1 MSKKHPRSMIL
12 HKGLACFSSAARG
25 GGDHYLTTLDYPDA
39 LIHRF
44 AFEAGGGL
52 KWVLSAL
59 TTPRETLAPWK
70 IVVITGA
77 PSWAEYWAPAMAAQP
92 ADREMVVVDRPGY
105 GRSEPGVI
113 VRDIRVQAAAL
124 APLLDAPKG
133 QKVLLVGQSYGA
145 AIASVMAADHPRK
158 VAGLVL
164 LSGYF
169 GEPGPTARRLIE
181 AGRRMSRVIP
191 RDLRTAV
198 EEVRGQPAQLVH
210 AREAL
215 NRLRLPVHIIHG
227 DKDDFAPLDIAEKL
241 TAEIKARRFVRFER
255 VPGANHFMAEGPVD
269 VLVDAIERC
278 IPRTTRRP
286 GVRARAMAVAARL
299 LDAAQA
305 RAMAAPG
312 RLRRLRL
319 GGASQ
324 DPARLPV
331 G

>member
-1 MSKKHPRSMIL
+1 MSRKHPRSMIL
-12 HKGLACFSSAARG
+12 HKGLACFTSAARG
-25 GGDHYLTTLDYPDA
+25 GGDHYLTSQDYPDE
-39 LIHRF
+39 LVHRF

-52 KWVLSAL
+52 KWNISAL
-59 TTPRETLAPWK
+59 MTPRETAAPWK

-77 PSWAEYWAPAMAAQP
+77 PSWAEYWAPAMAALP
-92 ADREMVVVDRPGY
+92 SDREMVVVDRPGY

-145 AIASVMAADHPRK
+145 AIASVMAADNPRK

-181 AGRRMSRVIP
+181 AGRRMSRLIP

-198 EEVRGQPAQLVH
+198 EEVSGQPVQLVH
-210 AREAL
+210 ARAAL

-227 DKDDFAPLDIAEKL
+227 DQDDFAPLDIAEKL
-241 TAEIKARRFVRFER
+241 TAEVKARRLVRFER
-255 VPGANHFMAEGPVD
+255 VPGANHFMAEGPVE

-278 IPRTTRRP
+278 IPRAQSKP
-286 GVRARAMAVAARL
+286 GLWSHAGKALRSAKTVAGAVALAFPGARP
-299 LDAAQA
+299 
-305 RAMAAPG
+305 RAIRAEGDRIA
-312 RLRRLRL
+312 
-319 GGASQ
+319 
-324 DPARLPV
+324 V